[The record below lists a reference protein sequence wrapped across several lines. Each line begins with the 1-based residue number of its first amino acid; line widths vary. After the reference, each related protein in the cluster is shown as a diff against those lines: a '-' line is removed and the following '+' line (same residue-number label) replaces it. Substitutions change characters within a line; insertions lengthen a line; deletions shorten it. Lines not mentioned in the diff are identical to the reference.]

1 MIRLR
6 SVALTNIAALLMLC
20 AGACW
25 RPGAAFGAS
34 PSVVP
39 SPGPTAT
46 AASTARATPTKT
58 QAQATGLDGPN
69 VLHLLN
75 QAIGWYRGLEV
86 EQQLVEEPGE
96 TLRLSQNRERAAE
109 ILKLAFMFGDARASA
124 IAAEQK
130 AGAQSSK
137 GAPPGS
143 IEAQLVALNLRINQ
157 RLADAQRLQKQ
168 LAAAPRAKRGDLAHQ
183 LNAAQSELD
192 LDRARADALTTM
204 NQFQSSGG
212 EAEKNELQTQVDELE
227 RTVLGEG
234 PEQPGQAATP
244 KAAANALTQ
253 PPPPLLPER
262 SGILPFAQRLLD
274 LRNKSDVISQR
285 VRATESLRS
294 LFDTTIDE
302 LLHEIAGIDGRAHS
316 LASETANA
324 ADAGALAQ
332 RKKDF
337 QALLA
342 LRKQLTDAMLPLSQS
357 SLLLQRYSSN
367 LSLWQGTV
375 EGKAGD
381 AFHSL
386 ATRLAALATTL
397 GAILIF
403 GMAWKRLATRY
414 IEDTRRRR
422 QVIRVR
428 DMVVGA
434 LIVLVMLFN
443 FISEIGSLATVIGL
457 GAAGIAVA
465 LQDVILSI
473 AGYFRVSGRYG
484 IRAGDL
490 LELQGVRGE
499 VIEVGLTKLS
509 MMELGGEAGERG
521 PTGRI
526 AVLPNSLV
534 FHEKFINRGY
544 GSYFAWAEIALTI
557 APDCDYRLAE
567 KRLVDVVDEV
577 FARYREIARREAH
590 EMERRLDLQ
599 MDSPR
604 PRSQIRVT
612 ARGIEIL
619 VRYPVDARNQIQ
631 VADEISR
638 RLLDSFAREP
648 GLRLVP
654 SAQPN
659 IQKQPEPRPEA
670 APEGAA
676 AVNGEA
682 EAVPLP
688 FKA

>member
-6 SVALTNIAALLMLC
+6 SVPLTNIAALLMLC

-25 RPGAAFGAS
+25 RPGAAFGESA
-34 PSVVP
+34 SVVP

-46 AASTARATPTKT
+46 AAPTARATAAK
-58 QAQATGLDGPN
+58 AQATRLDGPN

-75 QAIGWYRGLEV
+75 QAINWYRGLEV

-96 TLRLSQNRERAAE
+96 KLMLSQNRERAAE
-109 ILKLAFMFGDARASA
+109 ILKLAFLFGDARASA
-124 IAAEQK
+124 IAAGQK
-130 AGAQSSK
+130 AGAQGTK
-137 GAPPGS
+137 GPTPGS
-143 IEAQLVALNLRINQ
+143 IEAQLAALNLRINQ
-157 RLADAQRLQKQ
+157 GLADAQKLQKQ
-168 LAAAPRAKRGDLAHQ
+168 LAAAPRAKRDDIAHQ

-192 LDRARADALTTM
+192 LDRARADALTIM

-212 EAEKNELQTQVDELE
+212 EAEKNELQSQVDELE

-234 PEQPGQAATP
+234 PEQPGQEATP
-244 KAAANALTQ
+244 KAAANSVTQ
-253 PPPPLLPER
+253 PPPPLIPER
-262 SGILPFAQRLLD
+262 SGILPVAQLWLD
-274 LRNKSDVISQR
+274 LRNKSDVISER
-285 VRATESLRS
+285 VQATERLRN

-302 LLHEIAGIDGRAHS
+302 LLYEIAGIDGRAHS

-337 QALLA
+337 QSLLA

-367 LSLWQGTV
+367 LSRWHGTV
-375 EGKAGD
+375 EGKVGD

-386 ATRLAALATTL
+386 ATRLAVLATTL

-499 VIEVGLTKLS
+499 VIEVGLTKLA

-534 FHEKFINRGY
+534 FREKFINRGY

-577 FARYREIARREAH
+577 FARYRETARREAH

-619 VRYPVDARNQIQ
+619 VRYPVNARNQIQ

-659 IQKQPEPRPEA
+659 IQKQPEPTPEA
-670 APEGAA
+670 EPEGAA
-676 AVNGEA
+676 AANGEA
-682 EAVPLP
+682 EPVRPP